1 MPEYYETQRHHKHHN
16 TRWIVF
22 SVFLAILVFLI
33 ITSFSDKFSFTGNLV
48 SDIKQQPNSSI
59 KFDAVLTIPSID
71 INGDFEK
78 IEFQGNS
85 ESFFYVENE
94 KFQLNA
100 KNNYIV
106 MNNYTGEIAF
116 DSKNILK
123 LNGKAAKVFVNG
135 IPIEPKT
142 NSVLK
147 VSLDKDFSYT
157 LLNIKNEINIKKLS
171 YITTG
176 KININNGKNIFNL
189 DNEQISLK
197 NFIGDAS
204 AENNKFKIS
213 GLVEKLDI
221 AGKTKISL
229 S

>member
-1 MPEYYETQRHHKHHN
+1 MPEHYEIHHHKSNN
-16 TRWIVF
+16 TRWVIF

-33 ITSFSDKFSFTGNLV
+33 ITAFSDKFSFSGNFV
-48 SDIKQQPNSSI
+48 NDIKQQSNSTI
-59 KFDAVLTIPSID
+59 KFNAELTIPSID
-71 INGDFEK
+71 AKGNFEK

-123 LNGKAAKVFVNG
+123 LNGRATKVFVNG
-135 IPIEPKT
+135 IPVEPKT
-142 NSVLK
+142 SGVLK

-157 LLNIKNEINIKKLS
+157 LLNIEKEISIGKLS
-171 YITTG
+171 YISSG
-176 KININNGKNIFNL
+176 KISINDGKNIFNL
-189 DNEQISLK
+189 DSEQVSLK
-197 NFIGDAS
+197 NFVGDVN
-204 AENNKFKIS
+204 AEDNKFKMS
-213 GLVEKLDI
+213 GFVEKLDI
-221 AGKTKISL
+221 AGEAKISV